1 MLTRIGFVSVWLLL
15 CLSSCQSE
23 KRNGQDQYTLI
34 DDMEPRDSGAWF
46 LSRAGFRGL
55 WYSSTP
61 CDQGNKVFP
70 PAYLGGVDMWTFDS
84 LKPSNWTFQWSDHA
98 ARLYTTGDGLIAPPT
113 DDPNHKKWGANISVD
128 LVTQPD
134 PDGGAEGASST
145 GMDAGSENTAC
156 PPPVSNLPSPL
167 GVDLSAYSGL
177 VFWAKASS
185 LVDGSGERTIH
196 VMVHDPNSDPRGK
209 QCYDAPE
216 AGAEPDMKDCYN
228 AYSKT
233 LTLSESFERYEVD
246 FSELQ
251 RDPTWDYAHD
261 NIPLQLSHVYL
272 IVFEVRNPKC
282 VADRNARCV
291 GDASQVLKFDFWIDD
306 LYLVKHPDKT
316 AFSIPTPLTPPTPD
330 AK

>member
-1 MLTRIGFVSVWLLL
+1 MLTRIGTVSAWLLL

-23 KRNGQDQYTLI
+23 NKSGQDQYTLI

-46 LSRAGFRGL
+46 LSVAGFRGL

-61 CDQGNKVFP
+61 CDQGNDVFP
-70 PAYLGGVDMWTFDS
+70 PAYLGGIDMWTFDS
-84 LKPSNWTFQWSDHA
+84 LKSSNWTFQRSDHA

-128 LVTQPD
+128 LVTPPD
-134 PDGGAEGASST
+134 PDGGAEGTSSIV
-145 GMDAGSENTAC
+145 MDAGSENTSC
-156 PPPVSNLPSPL
+156 PSPVGNLPSPL

-185 LVDGSGERTIH
+185 LGDGSGERTIH
-196 VMVHDPNSDPRGK
+196 VMVHDPNSDPRGRK
-209 QCYDAPE
+209 CNDPSN
-216 AGAEPDMKDCYN
+216 PDLADGIKCYN

-233 LTLSESFERYEVD
+233 LTLSESFERYDVD

-251 RDPTWDYAHD
+251 RDPTWGYATD
-261 NIPLQLSHVYL
+261 IPLQLSQVYL

-291 GDASQVLKFDFWIDD
+291 GDTSQVLKFDFWIDD
-306 LYLVKHPDKT
+306 LYLVKHP
-316 AFSIPTPLTPPTPD
+316 